1 MKSRY
6 FLALPPIALLAAC
19 GGGTPADQSMTT
31 TNTGNVILNDAQ
43 ANYSF
48 EDNAILNPAA
58 DDAAAMNAMAGEDAG
73 MMNDMAPAN
82 GM

>member
-19 GGGTPADQSMTT
+19 GGEAPADTTVTT
-31 TNTGNVILNDAQ
+31 TNTGNIILNDAQ

-48 EDNAILNPAA
+48 ENDAILNTPAE
-58 DDAAAMNAMAGEDAG
+58 DAAAMNAATDAEMANE
-73 MMNDMAPAN
+73 MPPAN

>member
-19 GGGTPADQSMTT
+19 GGTATDQTATT

-48 EDNAILNPAA
+48 ENDAVLNTAA
-58 DDAAAMNAMAGEDAG
+58 DDAAATNAMG
-73 MMNDMAPAN
+73 NDMNGAMPAN

>member
-1 MKSRY
+1 MKPRY

-19 GGGTPADQSMTT
+19 GGNATDQTATT

-48 EDNAILNPAA
+48 ENDAILNTAA
-58 DDAAAMNAMAGEDAG
+58 DDAAAMNAVDGDANG
-73 MMNDMAPAN
+73 AMPAN